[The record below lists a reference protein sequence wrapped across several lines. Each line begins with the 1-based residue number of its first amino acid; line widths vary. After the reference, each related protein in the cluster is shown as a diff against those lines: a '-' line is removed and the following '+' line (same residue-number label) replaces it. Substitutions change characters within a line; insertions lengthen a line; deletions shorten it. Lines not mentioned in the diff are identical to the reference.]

1 MVLDALL
8 MYQINYVI
16 HQTRRT
22 RSPCQMQDIDMP
34 DASPPGL
41 FFAGSDDD
49 DDELPISGSVKSSSF
64 PPASSPS
71 RHPLFLEGTDD
82 DDSMYMSPKP
92 SPSSEKA
99 KRPIVIEDEDPD
111 IQIMEHSQVS
121 TEITSDQ
128 HSRPTSL
135 SPTLDKK
142 TLLPEPVSKKRRI
155 LSPEYESLPNCATE
169 FLPAYLGEVVIS
181 NAWSNVSGKGYVK
194 PNETVVV
201 KREEQ
206 DLPQAGTSK
215 PKPTTVQGGKKKQ
228 ISISTMLKPQPAKS
242 TKKKKKD
249 NIVRLVNNK
258 GFGDHC
264 SSSPESTR

>member
-1 MVLDALL
+1 
-8 MYQINYVI
+8 
-16 HQTRRT
+16 
-22 RSPCQMQDIDMP
+22 MP
-34 DASPPGL
+34 DASPPGF

-49 DDELPISGSVKSSSF
+49 DEPPISHSAKSSSF
-64 PPASSPS
+64 PPASSPPS
-71 RHPLFLEGTDD
+71 QLLFLEGSDD

-92 SPSSEKA
+92 SAFSEKA

-111 IQIMEHSQVS
+111 IQTMEYSQVS
-121 TEITSDQ
+121 TEIKSDQ

-142 TLLPEPVSKKRRI
+142 MLLPGPAAKKRR
-155 LSPEYESLPNCATE
+155 LLPPEHESLPNRATE
-169 FLPAYLGEVVIS
+169 FLPIYLGEVVIS

-206 DLPQAGTSK
+206 DFPQAGTSK
-215 PKPTTVQGGKKKQ
+215 PKPTTVQSGKKKQ
-228 ISISTMLKPQPAKS
+228 ISIATMLKSQPAKS

-264 SSSPESTR
+264 SNSSKSTR